1 MLLNIFSGCFCLFNL
16 FVPNRL
22 IRISIIGSYMVDI
35 CPTPYSAAMGPRAS
49 RVRSPRDC
57 APGSAPVLKCV
68 WMKLHCPFLLC
79 KLWNHFSP
87 VLFVKGVGPK
97 QLTKRIGCFRVEF

>member
-1 MLLNIFSGCFCLFNL
+1 MPLNMFSGCVCLFNL
-16 FVPNRL
+16 FVSNRV

-57 APGSAPVLKCV
+57 APGSAPVLKRV
-68 WMKLHCPFLLC
+68 WMKLHRHSF
-79 KLWNHFSP
+79 WAIFGIDFSC
-87 VLFVKGVGPK
+87 VYFFKGVGS
-97 QLTKRIGCFRVEF
+97 QRVC